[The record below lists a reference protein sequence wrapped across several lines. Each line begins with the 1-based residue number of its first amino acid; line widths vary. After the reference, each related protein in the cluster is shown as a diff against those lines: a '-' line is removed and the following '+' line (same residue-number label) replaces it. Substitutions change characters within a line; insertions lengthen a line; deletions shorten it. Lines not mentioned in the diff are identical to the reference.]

1 MFHVNRKNLKNRRK
15 VNIFF
20 LKQQIFL
27 AFYHKNLH
35 FSIIFLYHPTLNHT
49 TQLYTILPNTTP
61 HYTTLHH
68 TTQLYTTLHNSTPYY
83 TILPHTTQH

>member
-1 MFHVNRKNLKNRRK
+1 MFHVNRKNLKNRCK

-35 FSIIFLYHPTLNHT
+35 FSIIFLY
-49 TQLYTILPNTTP
+49 YF
-61 HYTTLHH
+61 
-68 TTQLYTTLHNSTPYY
+68 TLHNSTPYY
-83 TILPHTTQH
+83 TILHHTTQHYTTLPHTTQHYPLSDYLVIR

>member
-20 LKQQIFL
+20 LKLQIFL

-35 FSIIFLYHPTLNHT
+35 FSIIFLYYSTPLH
-49 TQLYTILPNTTP
+49 TTP
-61 HYTTLHH
+61 HYSILHH
-68 TTQLYTTLHNSTPYY
+68 TTPYY
-83 TILPHTTQH
+83 TILLFQSYLEIT